1 MNNLVNNLKSNAS
14 VGRKDDADKLRYDLM
29 DVNFEE
35 EMAKVLTEGAK
46 KYEENS
52 WQNVPNAKERYYAA
66 LRRHTAAYR
75 KGELIN
81 EEDGNVNTLAQ
92 IAINA
97 MFLYVLSKEEK

>member
-1 MNNLVNNLKSNAS
+1 MNSLVNNLKSNAP

-81 EEDGNVNTLAQ
+81 EEDGNVSTLAQ

>member
-1 MNNLVNNLKSNAS
+1 MNNLVNNLKSNAP

-81 EEDGNVNTLAQ
+81 EEDGNVSTLAQ

>member
-1 MNNLVNNLKSNAS
+1 MAYVTGINTQI
-14 VGRKDDADKLRYDLM
+14 GHKDDEGKLRYDLM
-29 DVNFEE
+29 DVDFEE

-46 KYEENS
+46 KYAPNN
-52 WQNVPNAKERYYAA
+52 WKNVEDAKERYYAA

-81 EEDGNVNTLAQ
+81 EEDGNVSTLAQ